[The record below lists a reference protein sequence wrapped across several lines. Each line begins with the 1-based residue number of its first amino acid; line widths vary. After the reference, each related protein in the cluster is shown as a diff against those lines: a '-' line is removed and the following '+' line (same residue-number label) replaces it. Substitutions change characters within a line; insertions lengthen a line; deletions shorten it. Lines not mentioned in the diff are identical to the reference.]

1 MKFKKLMLVDD
12 CDFIKLVTNFTSVGD
27 KWYDWFIGTETI
39 NNRTGDWFFGV
50 VALKDPNLP
59 NVLNGSCAGLT
70 KADLLPDFGITRYDL
85 RIFTGGCY
93 YFNPKSEEWE
103 GVGVSVNSFENRKII
118 SNFNFLGDIFR
129 PHTYLL

>member
-50 VALKDPNLP
+50 VALKDPKLP
-59 NVLNGSCAGLT
+59 NVLNGSGTGLT
-70 KADLLPDFGITRYDL
+70 KADLHPDFGITRYDL
-85 RIFTGGCY
+85 RVFTGGCY

-103 GVGVSVNSFENRKII
+103 GVGVSVNDFEKE
-118 SNFNFLGDIFR
+118 
-129 PHTYLL
+129 